1 MFKIVKKISFSLKR
15 KKEIFLIDDVKDK
28 NFVIDSLN
36 SEKIIGLDTEFSW
49 RRTYFPEL
57 SLLQISTKTKIFLI
71 DFLKIKSGIF

>member
-1 MFKIVKKISFSLKR
+1 MM
-15 KKEIFLIDDVKDK
+15 KDK

-57 SLLQISTKTKIFLI
+57 SLLQIS
-71 DFLKIKSGIF
+71 